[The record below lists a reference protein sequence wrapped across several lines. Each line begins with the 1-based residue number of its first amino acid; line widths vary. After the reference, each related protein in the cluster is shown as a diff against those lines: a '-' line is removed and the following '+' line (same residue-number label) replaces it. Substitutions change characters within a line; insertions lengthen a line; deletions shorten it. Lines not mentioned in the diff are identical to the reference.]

1 MILSYQKLHWKV
13 IIQNYIRQLYLLSFE
28 KKQQREEK
36 KKEISILDHL
46 EVISIVTRIFQPIS
60 TMSDTHLHLA
70 II

>member
-46 EVISIVTRIFQPIS
+46 EVISIVTIIFQPIG
-60 TMSDTHLHLA
+60 DTHLHLA

>member
-28 KKQQREEK
+28 KNQQREEK

-46 EVISIVTRIFQPIS
+46 EVISIVTRIFLPIG
-60 TMSDTHLHLA
+60 DTHLHLA

>member
-28 KKQQREEK
+28 KKQREEK

-46 EVISIVTRIFQPIS
+46 EVISIVTRIFLPIG
-60 TMSDTHLHLA
+60 DTHLHLA